1 MRGDLGLGERRPRR
15 HALEE
20 LAGRDGVLHRLRR
33 GELML
38 NERSTSHL
46 LGEFLEVEPFAL
58 QHLAVQLEKPRR
70 QVAALAEDGR
80 HVVLAY
86 ALNSLERAAPD
97 DPRRLAHLTS
107 WNCAW
112 A

>member
-1 MRGDLGLGERRPRR
+1 MDARR
-15 HALEE
+15 
-20 LAGRDGVLHRLRR
+20 
-33 GELML
+33 
-38 NERSTSHL
+38 TSHL

-70 QVAALAEDGR
+70 QVAALAEHGR